1 MGMFDTISISGD
13 LPFSQEMIDL
23 GINKNNL
30 SFQTKDLECTMSHY
44 FIQNGELFEEKYK
57 TEEWI
62 AGDPNAKSIM
72 DKIGHMQRE
81 DPYFEKVNFHGE
93 IYFYEFLMNVQDKW
107 DCWVEF
113 KAVFTESK
121 LQKIELFKFDKTDNA
136 ERKQRNIE
144 WEKQLEREDNLW
156 YNKYIF
162 RTKPYFWFHRKIFI
176 KFLDLIINFLKKIRG
191 Y

>member
-1 MGMFDTISISGD
+1 
-13 LPFSQEMIDL
+13 
-23 GINKNNL
+23 
-30 SFQTKDLECTMSHY
+30 
-44 FIQNGELFEEKYK
+44 
-57 TEEWI
+57 
-62 AGDPNAKSIM
+62 
-72 DKIGHMQRE
+72 
-81 DPYFEKVNFHGE
+81 
-93 IYFYEFLMNVQDKW
+93 MNVQDKW

-156 YNKYIF
+156 YNKYFF
-162 RTKPYFWFHRKIFI
+162 RTKPYFWFYRKIFI